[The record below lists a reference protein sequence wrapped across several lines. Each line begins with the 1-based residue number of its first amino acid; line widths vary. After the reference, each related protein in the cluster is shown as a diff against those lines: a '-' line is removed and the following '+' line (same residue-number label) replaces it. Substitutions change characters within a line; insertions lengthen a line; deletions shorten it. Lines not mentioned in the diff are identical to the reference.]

1 MLPAS
6 LLLPRMIRF
15 STPTLHLTMECL
27 QTLVRSTDRATHN
40 LGKRTGEIAE
50 VQLEKVNGPCH
61 RLSLLPLPKNF
72 QQLPVLPG
80 AGTVKILQSTRQD
93 IKREIPGL
101 QPTTT
106 LRARGWI

>member
-6 LLLPRMIRF
+6 LLLLQMIRF
-15 STPTLHLTMECL
+15 STPTLYLGMECL
-27 QTLVRSTDRATHN
+27 QTLVQLTDRATHN
-40 LGKRTGEIAE
+40 LGKRTGETAE

-61 RLSLLPLPKNF
+61 RLSPLPLPKSF
-72 QQLPVLPG
+72 LQLVTRPG

-106 LRARGWI
+106 